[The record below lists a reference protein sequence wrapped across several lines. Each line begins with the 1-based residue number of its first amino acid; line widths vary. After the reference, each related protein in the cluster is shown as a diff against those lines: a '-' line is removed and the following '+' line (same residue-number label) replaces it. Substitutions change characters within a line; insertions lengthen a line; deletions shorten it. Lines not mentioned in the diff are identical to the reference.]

1 MTNKLAE
8 IRARHDAATPG
19 PWRWRGN
26 ASSYD
31 VHLRS
36 IRSPLNVVLDYVR
49 WGFQGCIPVF
59 RDGGVLT
66 RARLVAS
73 APHNAWDI
81 VGIDHPDA
89 RAIEHSW
96 EDIDWLLAE
105 IGRLRDSIVDKQ
117 FHIEFLHQHWPAET
131 IPIPM
136 VTVAEADILLER
148 ARRSIAEEGTS

>member
-1 MTNKLAE
+1 MADRLEE
-8 IRARHDAATPG
+8 IRERHRRATPG

-36 IRSPLNVVLDYVR
+36 LRSPLYVVLDYIR

-59 RDGGVLT
+59 RDEENIL
-66 RARLVAS
+66 RKAKLIPS

-81 VGIDHPDA
+81 VAIDHPDA

-96 EDIDWLLAE
+96 EDIDWLLHE
-105 IGRLRDSIVDKQ
+105 VDELRGL
-117 FHIEFLHQHWPAET
+117 FAGEL
-131 IPIPM
+131 
-136 VTVAEADILLER
+136 R
-148 ARRSIAEEGTS
+148 ALGDPPEGEQG